1 MEPSQSLDD
10 RKQQA
15 IDIRPR
21 VRVLLIDDSVVTLD
35 EGKAVSPLKTEE
47 GCSSEDLRILA
58 LVAAGKTDKEIAHQ
72 LDLAPRVI
80 TTRLR
85 RMYQR
90 VKISRRSET
99 AQYFAQAEKSLA
111 H

>member
-35 EGKAVSPLKTEE
+35 EGKALSHHKTGEC
-47 GCSSEDLRILA
+47 CSIEDLRILA

-72 LDLAPRVI
+72 LDLAPCVI

-85 RMYQR
+85 RIYKR
-90 VKISRRSET
+90 VKITRR
-99 AQYFAQAEKSLA
+99 AEAVQVLCA
-111 H
+111 G

>member
-35 EGKAVSPLKTEE
+35 EGKALSHHKTGE
-47 GCSSEDLRILA
+47 GCSIEDLRILA

-72 LDLAPRVI
+72 LDLAPCVI

-85 RMYQR
+85 RIYKR
-90 VKISRRSET
+90 VKITRR
-99 AQYFAQAEKSLA
+99 AEAVQVLCA
-111 H
+111 G